1 MTTRKTK
8 DNADKV
14 ETEVVVVVVVVVQVE
29 VEVEVKVEGVGQGEG
44 EGEGDCLTCFSL
56 LLLLLLQKFSDQMR
70 VCLPSGV
77 YPSPV
82 CVSCPSPVSLA
93 WVIPLQRVYECCSA
107 AGTCDPPKGMY
118 INLEGYQ
125 NFARSQLTLVSC
137 FKFH

>member
-14 ETEVVVVVVVVVQVE
+14 ETEVVVVVVVQVEVE

-44 EGEGDCLTCFSL
+44 DCLTCFSLL

-77 YPSPV
+77 YPSPL

-93 WVIPLQRVYECCSA
+93 WVIPLQRV
-107 AGTCDPPKGMY
+107 
-118 INLEGYQ
+118 
-125 NFARSQLTLVSC
+125 
-137 FKFH
+137 

>member
-8 DNADKV
+8 DIADKV

-56 LLLLLLQKFSDQMR
+56 LLLLLLLQKFSDQMR

-77 YPSPV
+77 YPSPL

-93 WVIPLQRVYECCSA
+93 Y
-107 AGTCDPPKGMY
+107 
-118 INLEGYQ
+118 
-125 NFARSQLTLVSC
+125 TLAKSI
-137 FKFH
+137 

>member
-14 ETEVVVVVVVVVQVE
+14 ETEVVVVVVVQVE

-44 EGEGDCLTCFSL
+44 EGDCLTCFSLL

-70 VCLPSGV
+70 VCLPSGE

-107 AGTCDPPKGMY
+107 AGTCNPNILY